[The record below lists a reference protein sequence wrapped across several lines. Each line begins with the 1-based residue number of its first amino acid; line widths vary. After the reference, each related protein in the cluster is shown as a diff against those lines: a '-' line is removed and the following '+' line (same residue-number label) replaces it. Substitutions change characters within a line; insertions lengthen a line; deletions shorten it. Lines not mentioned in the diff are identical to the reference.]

1 MTSQGIKHTGD
12 KITLLSHL
20 IDNIIKFLLHFQTK
34 LILQWERQSSHIV
47 PYSKLKIS
55 LQSTMELPSFA
66 VQKTLRETL
75 SIVIIGST
83 FTVSKISTTITA
95 VYALIDRFLKISQLV
110 IAICFSSNGTTPR
123 GNESKR
129 YGT

>member
-1 MTSQGIKHTGD
+1 
-12 KITLLSHL
+12 
-20 IDNIIKFLLHFQTK
+20 
-34 LILQWERQSSHIV
+34 
-47 PYSKLKIS
+47 
-55 LQSTMELPSFA
+55 MELPSFA